1 MALCLAGFATRKDL
15 VGVTSIVRALG
26 LAPACYDRLPDFFHS
41 PALNLNQLTRAWSA
55 LVFRAHPAIL
65 RVNGR
70 PVLAGDG
77 IQVAKAGRKMPGVK
91 KLHRQSESNT
101 KPEFIFG
108 HSCQAVTVL
117 TQALSSV
124 FALPLACRIHE
135 GSVFSN
141 RDHRTL
147 LDKMILLI
155 DSLAIQEPFYFVAD
169 AYYATGNIVRGL
181 LAHDNHLVTRVK
193 SNSVAFF
200 PAAPP
205 PPNRPRP
212 KGRPAKYG
220 KKIQVAALL
229 KQTGQFQKAPS
240 PVYGE
245 RGVIL
250 KFRAADLLWRP
261 VGILVSFVVV
271 LHPQR
276 GAILL
281 MCTDLML
288 SPLDIIRIYGLR
300 FKIEVSFKQALH
312 VIGAYA
318 HHFWMAAMTPLRRVT
333 GNQYLH
339 RTSEVY
345 RNAVRRKIAA
355 YHRHIQLGLIA
366 RTCFRSSHGALD
378 KVHHLRRRPPVALLA
393 QPLFEVFFE
402 TVGGLQIVRQ
412 RADFAPRSRAG
423 PSFGSTAQPPRLAR
437 TMPPARGAMAKPAL
451 RRVSRRSAKL
461 GFLRC
466 CRRKNIYP
474 NIVGWRGAD
483 SSSAASPRI
492 PRDVLWI
499 PTGAESA
506 PA

>member
-1 MALCLAGFATRKDL
+1 MLYYAGTIVNPENPKIVSAGKEATHALVPLVESGVRFA
-15 VGVTSIVRALG
+15 VRLRPDPN
-26 LAPACYDRLPDFFHS
+26 LPYDRLLDFFHS

-55 LVFRAHPAIL
+55 LVFRAHAAIL

-101 KPEFIFG
+101 KPKFIFG

-220 KKIQVAALL
+220 
-229 KQTGQFQKAPS
+229 
-240 PVYGE
+240 
-245 RGVIL
+245 
-250 KFRAADLLWRP
+250 
-261 VGILVSFVVV
+261 
-271 LHPQR
+271 
-276 GAILL
+276 
-281 MCTDLML
+281 
-288 SPLDIIRIYGLR
+288 
-300 FKIEVSFKQALH
+300 
-312 VIGAYA
+312 
-318 HHFWMAAMTPLRRVT
+318 
-333 GNQYLH
+333 N
-339 RTSEVY
+339 
-345 RNAVRRKIAA
+345 
-355 YHRHIQLGLIA
+355 
-366 RTCFRSSHGALD
+366 
-378 KVHHLRRRPPVALLA
+378 
-393 QPLFEVFFE
+393 
-402 TVGGLQIVRQ
+402 
-412 RADFAPRSRAG
+412 
-423 PSFGSTAQPPRLAR
+423 
-437 TMPPARGAMAKPAL
+437 
-451 RRVSRRSAKL
+451 
-461 GFLRC
+461 
-466 CRRKNIYP
+466 
-474 NIVGWRGAD
+474 
-483 SSSAASPRI
+483 
-492 PRDVLWI
+492 
-499 PTGAESA
+499 
-506 PA
+506 